1 MEIARAMQF
10 NPVDHGSLKM
20 AHAIENKPLEL
31 FPSWRV
37 ALGMVCVLYLIM
49 LLYFV
54 LKRVVK
60 KSKFTDFPLKRMS
73 LINAFCVIGILNMVY
88 LPGCIAA
95 LLQLAYG
102 TKYRTFPRWLDLW
115 MKARKQLGL
124 IALTM
129 AAMHG
134 CMSTLYWSPE
144 YKSRL
149 YMKSETE
156 IGSDTIVEYKKM
168 YPQGEAFLTLGV
180 LALTS
185 LCILG
190 VTSLPT
196 VLNRMSWREWN
207 FVQSGVGYFALI
219 CSLLHFTIFSYEG
232 LPEWKLEE
240 YFYPTVLVVIIGY
253 ITVLLRLVLL
263 MPCLANR
270 VKKIRAG
277 WERENI
283 VA

>member
-1 MEIARAMQF
+1 MQF
-10 NPVDHGSLKM
+10 NPVDQGSLKM
-20 AHAIENKPLEL
+20 AHAIESKPLEL

-37 ALGMVCVLYLIM
+37 ALGMVGVLYLIM

-73 LINAFCVIGILNMVY
+73 LINAFCVIGILDMVY

-102 TKYRTFPRWLDLW
+102 TKYRRFPCWLDLW

-149 YMKSETE
+149 YMKDETE
-156 IGSDTIVEYKKM
+156 IQGVTIVEYKKM
-168 YPQGEAFLTLGV
+168 YAQGEAFLTLGV
-180 LALTS
+180 LGLTS

-207 FVQSGVGYFALI
+207 FVQSGLGYFALI
-219 CSLLHFTIFSYEG
+219 CALLHFTIFSYEG
-232 LPEWKLEE
+232 LLNGNWKSISIQPFWLLLSVTST
-240 YFYPTVLVVIIGY
+240 FSFDSFCSCLVSPI
-253 ITVLLRLVLL
+253 
-263 MPCLANR
+263 
-270 VKKIRAG
+270 
-277 WERENI
+277 E
-283 VA
+283 